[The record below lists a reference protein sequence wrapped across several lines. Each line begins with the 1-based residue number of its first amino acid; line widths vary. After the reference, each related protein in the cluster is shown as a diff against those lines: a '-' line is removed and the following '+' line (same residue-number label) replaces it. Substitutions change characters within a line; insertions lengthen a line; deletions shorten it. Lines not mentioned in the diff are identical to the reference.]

1 MGEAEIP
8 GDKSI
13 SHRCIILGAIANGDT
28 RLSRFLMSSDC
39 LNTIKA
45 FRQMGVL
52 IDIPDPG
59 SVIIRGVGL
68 YGLKPP
74 SSPIDAGN
82 SGTTAR
88 LLAGLLSGQNFSS
101 VITGD
106 ESLQKRPMDRII
118 IPLKKMGAD
127 INTNTCG
134 RYLPLSIKGS
144 SLEGIDYH
152 MPVASAQVKSALV
165 LATLYAK
172 VPAIFISRQYAV
184 SYRDTSPGLWR
195 QDRYPG

>member
-1 MGEAEIP
+1 GRKIMKLSITPAKRLVGEAEIP

-101 VITGD
+101 VI
-106 ESLQKRPMDRII
+106 
-118 IPLKKMGAD
+118 
-127 INTNTCG
+127 
-134 RYLPLSIKGS
+134 
-144 SLEGIDYH
+144 
-152 MPVASAQVKSALV
+152 
-165 LATLYAK
+165 
-172 VPAIFISRQYAV
+172 
-184 SYRDTSPGLWR
+184 
-195 QDRYPG
+195 